1 MSVGRDIK
9 HMHWLLLLILWL
21 PAGHA
26 NAEDA
31 FPMLQDSRL
40 LQPDRVLV
48 LLAEVENCS
57 FCKRVKDDFL
67 LPLTMDPE
75 WAPLF
80 QVMLID
86 LNSQQMLTDF
96 SAQRISQQDLAAAL
110 SADFSPTL
118 IFLNPR
124 SGERIGEDIVGLV
137 TPDFYGF
144 YLQQQIAQSYDLLTG
159 QL

>member
-1 MSVGRDIK
+1 
-9 HMHWLLLLILWL
+9 
-21 PAGHA
+21 
-26 NAEDA
+26 
-31 FPMLQDSRL
+31 MLQDSRL